1 MQTLHVVRLL
11 RCACLVAGLFVQDAE
26 SSMLSDTPVEV
37 PITVTS
43 RSHPTATNRSQSQT
57 AIDIAAVVNGKQLR
71 AKGDGQCKHEPNG
84 FIYGSQASLWTVE
97 STDRKSPLQ
106 RLSLTVWQLK
116 REGAT
121 QMSLYLQTDT
131 GSHRIAT
138 VKGGEIVGSGT
149 VRFRP
154 EESGGR
160 FEIHGKDAEGDTIEV
175 TITCP
180 SFSAIVAEGG

>member
-1 MQTLHVVRLL
+1 MQTSYVVRSL
-11 RCACLVAGLFVQDAE
+11 RCACLLAGLSIQDAE
-26 SSMLSDTPVEV
+26 SSTLNDTRVEV
-37 PITVTS
+37 PIAVTS
-43 RSHPTATNRSQSQT
+43 RSNPAATNRSQSQT
-57 AIDIAAVVNGKQLR
+57 AVEIAAVVNGKQLR
-71 AKGDGQCKHEPNG
+71 VKGDGQCKHEPNG

-121 QMSLYLQTDT
+121 QMSMNLQTDT

-154 EESGGR
+154 EKSGGR
-160 FEIHGKDAEGDTIEV
+160 FEIHGKDAEGTTIEL

-180 SFSAIVAEGG
+180 SFSTIVAEGG

>member
-1 MQTLHVVRLL
+1 MQTLYVVRLL
-11 RCACLVAGLFVQDAE
+11 RCACLLAGLSFQDAE
-26 SSMLSDTPVEV
+26 SSTLSDTPVEV
-37 PITVTS
+37 PIAVTS
-43 RSHPTATNRSQSQT
+43 RSNPAATNHSRSQT
-57 AIDIAAVVNGKQLR
+57 AIEIAAVVNGKQLR
-71 AKGDGQCKHEPNG
+71 VKADGQCQHEPNG

-121 QMSLYLQTDT
+121 QMSLDLQTDT

-138 VKGGEIVGSGT
+138 VKGGKIVGSGT
-149 VRFRP
+149 VMFRP

-160 FEIHGKDAEGDTIEV
+160 FEIHGKDAGGNTIEV
-175 TITCP
+175 NIACP
-180 SFSAIVAEGG
+180 SFSNIVAEGG

>member
-1 MQTLHVVRLL
+1 MQTFYVVWLL
-11 RCACLVAGLFVQDAE
+11 CCACLLTGLSFQDAE
-26 SSMLSDTPVEV
+26 SSTLSDTRVEV

-43 RSHPTATNRSQSQT
+43 RANPTATSRSQSQT

-71 AKGDGQCKHEPNG
+71 AKGDGQCKHEPDG
-84 FIYGSQASLWTVE
+84 FVYGSQASLWTVE
-97 STDRKSPLQ
+97 STARKSPLQ
-106 RLSLTVWQLK
+106 RVSLTVWQLK

-121 QMSLYLQTDT
+121 QMSLDLQTDT

-138 VKGGEIVGSGT
+138 VKGGEIVGLGT

-154 EESGGR
+154 EKSGGR
-160 FEIHGKDAEGDTIEV
+160 FEIHGKDAEGDTIEL

-180 SFSAIVAEGG
+180 SFSTIVAEGG